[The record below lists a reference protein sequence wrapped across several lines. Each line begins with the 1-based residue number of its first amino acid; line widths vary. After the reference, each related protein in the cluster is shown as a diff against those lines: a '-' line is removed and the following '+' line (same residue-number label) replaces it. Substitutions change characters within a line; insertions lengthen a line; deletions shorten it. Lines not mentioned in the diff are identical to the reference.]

1 MKTKIALAVVF
12 LLVACS
18 SPITPSETPDLQA
31 TAKAALPTPTLPP
44 LNLVPVTPATSELI
58 SVSGSGPGSSD
69 SFSIKDK
76 SIVRV
81 NWQQASTGKFVL
93 KIVNN
98 DPAQAGTPYGDVTF
112 EVVTGPSGGVSD
124 YEFIAGQYT
133 AKVVSAD
140 GPWKVWVEYVGPGN

>member
-1 MKTKIALAVVF
+1 MKTTIALVVVF
-12 LLVACS
+12 LLAACS
-18 SPITPSETPDLQA
+18 SPTTPSATPDLQA

-44 LNLVPVTPATSELI
+44 LILVPVVPATSELV

-69 SFSIKDK
+69 PFTIADK

-112 EVVTGPSGGVSD
+112 EVATGPSARASD

-140 GPWKVWVEYVGPGN
+140 GPWKVWVEYVGPGK